1 MNIGRMNR
9 LTVIKQVDFG
19 VYLNDGNEGEI
30 LLPTRYVPQGCQ
42 IGDEIDVFIYAD
54 SEDRLI
60 ATTEHP
66 YVMVDECAYLKVVAV
81 NRVGTFL
88 NWGLPKDLL
97 VPFNEQHDPME
108 VGKSYVVFVYLDS
121 KSKRIAASTRHY
133 NFLHE
138 QTNDLEMGQAVD
150 LLIIGRSD
158 LGYKAVIN
166 HTYLGLIFQDEVF
179 QPLRQG
185 QKVQGTIKN
194 IREDGKIDL
203 KLQQPPHQIRT
214 DLPGKIVAFL
224 QDQGGTSTLTDK
236 CTPDEIYKQ
245 FQVSKS
251 NYKKALGSLY
261 KDKKILIEKHQI
273 TLLEIAHQKSEKKIA
288 PEFSAKKSK
297 YKGKQK

>member
-9 LTVIKQVDFG
+9 LSVAKQVDFG
-19 VYLNDGNEGEI
+19 VYLNDGNDGEI

-42 IGDEIDVFIYAD
+42 IGDELDVFIYSD

-60 ATTEHP
+60 ATTEKP
-66 YVMVDECAYLKVVAV
+66 YVMVGECAYLKVIAV

-138 QTNDLEMGQAVD
+138 QTNDLEIDQVVD
-150 LLIIGRSD
+150 LMIIGRSD

-166 HTYLGLIFQDEVF
+166 HTYLGLIFQDDVF
-179 QPLRQG
+179 QPLKQG
-185 QKVQGTIKN
+185 QKVQGYIKN

-203 KLQQPPHQIRT
+203 KLQQPPQQIRT

-236 CTPDEIYKQ
+236 CAPDAIYKQ

-273 TLLEIAHQKSEKKIA
+273 TLLQTANQQLPKPIVKE
-288 PEFSAKKSK
+288 SK